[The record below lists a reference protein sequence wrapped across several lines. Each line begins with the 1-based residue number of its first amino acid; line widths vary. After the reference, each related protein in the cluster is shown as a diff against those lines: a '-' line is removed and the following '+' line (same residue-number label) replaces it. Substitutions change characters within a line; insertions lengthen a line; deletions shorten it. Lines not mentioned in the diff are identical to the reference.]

1 MPNTAKAAEFGRGPL
16 RRLSDSE
23 ILLLLARTLRPH
35 IDGGELP
42 TVFAKLQRL
51 QDVLDRQDKTLTDIP
66 DGPGKDRMR
75 QAVANAKD
83 LVAKI
88 VDDLTGTAGRSSAAA
103 PAVAP

>member
-1 MPNTAKAAEFGRGPL
+1 MPNAAKAAEIGRGPF

-23 ILLLLARTLRPH
+23 ILLLLARTLRPN

-51 QDVLDRQDKTLTDIP
+51 QDVLDRQDNTLTDIP

-83 LVAKI
+83 LVAQI
-88 VDDLTGTAGRSSAAA
+88 VEDLADAAGKTSAAA